1 VTVPT
6 IPGWIEQ
13 WYGKV
18 PADEKVILKLPPG
31 AITGELQAPPFA
43 VDVCEIESLLVHVT
57 VPPTGTII
65 GLGLKA
71 VVVIAAAFAT
81 IDAATPEPEGDV
93 VDEGVDG
100 EEEPHANEEPSNAAT
115 SAIRKVK

>member
-57 VPPTGTII
+57 VPPTGTAI

-71 VVVIAAAFAT
+71 VVVRTAAPGT
-81 IDAATPEPEGDV
+81 IDAETVELEDVGD
-93 VDEGVDG
+93 GVDG
-100 EEEPHANEEPSNAAT
+100 DDELHATEKPSRSAT
-115 SAIRKVK
+115 GAIRQIV